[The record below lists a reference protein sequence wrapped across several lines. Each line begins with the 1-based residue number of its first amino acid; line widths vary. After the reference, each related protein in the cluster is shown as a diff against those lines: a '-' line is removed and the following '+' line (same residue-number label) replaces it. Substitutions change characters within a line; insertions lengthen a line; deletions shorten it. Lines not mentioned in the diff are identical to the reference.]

1 MMLLKE
7 QEREVIN
14 LANKIYVMVDVD
26 SANVIYASDS
36 RADLEEQMC
45 DMFMEDYQYEMS
57 LGLDNHWIDME
68 NPGHDTHV
76 FANDNWDYL
85 MRYYN
90 NYIDIQEV
98 PIL

>member
-1 MMLLKE
+1 MLLRE

-14 LANKIYVMVDVD
+14 LANKIYVMIDVD
-26 SANVIYASDS
+26 SANVIYASNS

-45 DMFMEDYQYEMS
+45 DMFMEDYQHEMS
-57 LGLDNHWIDME
+57 LGLENHWIDME
-68 NPGHDTHV
+68 NPGYDTY
-76 FANDNWDYL
+76 DYL

-90 NYIDIQEV
+90 TYIDIQEV

>member
-1 MMLLKE
+1 MLLRE

-26 SANVIYASDS
+26 SADVIYASDS

-45 DMFMEDYQYEMS
+45 DMFMEDYQHEMS
-57 LGLDNHWIDME
+57 LGLKAHWIDME
-68 NPGHDTHV
+68 NPNNDTYI
-76 FANDNWDYL
+76 FANDTWDYL

>member
-1 MMLLKE
+1 MLLRE

-14 LANKIYVMVDVD
+14 LANKIYVMVDID
-26 SANVIYASDS
+26 SANVIYASNS

-45 DMFMEDYQYEMS
+45 DMFMEDYQHEMS

-68 NPGHDTHV
+68 NPGHDTYV

-90 NYIDIQEV
+90 TYIDIQEV

>member
-1 MMLLKE
+1 MMLRRE

-26 SANVIYASDS
+26 SADVIYASNS

-45 DMFMEDYQYEMS
+45 DMFMEDYQHEMS
-57 LGLDNHWIDME
+57 LGLENHWIDME
-68 NPGHDTHV
+68 NPGYDTYV

-90 NYIDIQEV
+90 NYIDIQDV